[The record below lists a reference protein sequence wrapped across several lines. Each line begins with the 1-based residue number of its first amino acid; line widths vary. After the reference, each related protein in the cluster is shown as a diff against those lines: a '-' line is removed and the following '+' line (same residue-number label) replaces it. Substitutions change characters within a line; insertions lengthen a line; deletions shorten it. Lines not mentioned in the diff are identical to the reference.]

1 MDWKQYLKK
10 ELQRE
15 KYISKNDVAQSYILK
30 IGKLNKGTITY
41 VVEQLRFKKME
52 VQNKLTNHIVKDQ
65 STNIHKYV
73 SGTFVKL
80 IKDFNGLE
88 NKLGDYKGDKEKLER
103 YQLDINDRK
112 KK

>member
-52 VQNKLTNHIVKDQ
+52 VQNKVKSIIDAFYNENLQILEDDLAKILCITSIVI
-65 STNIHKYV
+65 T
-73 SGTFVKL
+73 
-80 IKDFNGLE
+80 
-88 NKLGDYKGDKEKLER
+88 
-103 YQLDINDRK
+103 
-112 KK
+112 